1 MSDQIVPHTQSEQER
16 TLPVIIYV
24 LYLLGF
30 CTAGAT
36 ALVGFIM
43 ALFLSGSGTPLQ
55 QSHYTFQLRT
65 VFLSLIWIVLSSA
78 VFVVGLILT
87 MALIGFSIIHLS
99 GFMFG
104 VTGLWFAARCIL
116 GVAKAWE
123 NQPYP
128 RPQSY
133 LV

>member
-1 MSDQIVPHTQSEQER
+1 MSDQIVPHSQSEQER
-16 TLPVIIYV
+16 TLPVIVYV

-36 ALVGFIM
+36 ALVGFVM
-43 ALFLSGSGTPLQ
+43 ALFLSGSGTPMQ

-65 VFLSLIWIVLSSA
+65 VFLSLVWIVLSAA
-78 VFVVGLILT
+78 VFVVGLALSIV
-87 MALIGFSIIHLS
+87 LIGIPLVHLS

-104 VTGLWFAARCIL
+104 ATGLWFAARCIL

>member
-1 MSDQIVPHTQSEQER
+1 MSDQITPHVQSGAPPRER

-36 ALVGFIM
+36 ALVGFVM
-43 ALFLSGSGTPLQ
+43 ALFLSGSGTPMQ

-65 VFLSLIWIVLSSA
+65 VFLSLIWVVLSAA
-78 VFVVGLILT
+78 VFVVGIVLSIV
-87 MALIGFSIIHLS
+87 LIGIPLVHLS
-99 GFMFG
+99 GLMFG

-116 GVAKAWE
+116 GVVKA
-123 NQPYP
+123 
-128 RPQSY
+128 
-133 LV
+133 